1 MRRDEPRIT
10 IYTAGPAF
18 DPVGLFKDIAD
29 GLSRRQVWLAFA
41 WDETKQR
48 YRRSVLGLAWIL
60 ISYLVFVLA
69 ITLFFGGFATAS
81 ERDFVVHVALNFA
94 AFTFLSGNITDGC
107 DVFEVSAPW
116 IKSTPLPYSI
126 YIFRSVARSLFPFA
140 IQLTGAVALMIVL
153 GWRPAPKALMAIPV
167 LGLFL
172 LNAVAIQII
181 FGFLAAR
188 FRDIAHL
195 TGVLNRILFFTTPV
209 LWLYAETTGLV
220 RQIADLNPFTH
231 LIEAFRA
238 PMMLAD
244 PHPNAY
250 LYALL
255 TTAIAWALAIL
266 VGGLMRRRLP
276 FWV

>member
-1 MRRDEPRIT
+1 
-10 IYTAGPAF
+10 
-18 DPVGLFKDIAD
+18 
-29 GLSRRQVWLAFA
+29 
-41 WDETKQR
+41 
-48 YRRSVLGLAWIL
+48 
-60 ISYLVFVLA
+60 
-69 ITLFFGGFATAS
+69 
-81 ERDFVVHVALNFA
+81 
-94 AFTFLSGNITDGC
+94 
-107 DVFEVSAPW
+107 
-116 IKSTPLPYSI
+116 
-126 YIFRSVARSLFPFA
+126 
-140 IQLTGAVALMIVL
+140 MIVL

-250 LYALL
+250 FYALL